1 MVSKKSVSELSAE
14 DPFEFPLES
23 SLGFLLRDVGRTVG
37 KALAQRIEPQGASV
51 PIWFLLRLLSE
62 NEGLTQREI
71 SKRLGIMEPSAVET
85 LRTMEDQG
93 LISRPRNPDD
103 RRKIAVRLTPKGWTL
118 LDQLLPLAL
127 EVNELIVQ
135 AGTPAEVKTLTK
147 MLQRLRH
154 DLLA

>member
-1 MVSKKSVSELSAE
+1 VANKKTAAELSAE
-14 DPFEFPLES
+14 DLFEFPLES

-37 KALAQRIEPQGASV
+37 KALAQRIEPYGASV

-93 LISRPRNPDD
+93 LITRTRNPDD
-103 RRKIAVRLTPKGWTL
+103 RRKIAVRLTQNGWTL
-118 LDQLLPLAL
+118 LEQLLPMAL
-127 EVNELIVQ
+127 QVNELILQ
-135 AGTPAEVKTLTK
+135 AGTPAEVRTMT
-147 MLQRLRH
+147 RILRQLRR